1 MSKFTDTDKY
11 KDSDK
16 RYDRLLA
23 TSPDSDYY
31 DEPQDC
37 LKEEVIKS
45 FLHQE
50 LDRAR
55 KEEREI
61 VIKEIEIKNSPSY
74 KASVDYDRQLDSQ
87 TK

>member
-1 MSKFTDTDKY
+1 MTKNNDLQEKIAKILYESFGEGIFYPDEWEEETDQILN
-11 KDSDK
+11 
-16 RYDRLLA
+16 LL
-23 TSPDSDYY
+23 SS
-31 DEPQDC
+31 
-37 LKEEVIKS
+37 
-45 FLHQE
+45 E

>member
-50 LDRAR
+50 M
-55 KEEREI
+55 
-61 VIKEIEIKNSPSY
+61 
-74 KASVDYDRQLDSQ
+74 DRQRKDDVNEIWKLNKDKGGYLTLPYGMADLLDSQ
-87 TK
+87 NK